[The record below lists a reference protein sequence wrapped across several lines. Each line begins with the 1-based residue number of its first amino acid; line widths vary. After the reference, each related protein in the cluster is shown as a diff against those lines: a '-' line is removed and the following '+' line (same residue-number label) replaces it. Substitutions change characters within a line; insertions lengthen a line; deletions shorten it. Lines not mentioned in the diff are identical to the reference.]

1 MLKLAALFKEF
12 WQPLSDWELVQNILE
27 RPDAEVRELFKLI
40 LAAKYESVENTKFS
54 QIKGLKKEIE
64 RLKMRKDK
72 LLDTL
77 LDGVITN
84 ETFKERD

>member
-27 RPDAEVRELFKLI
+27 RPDAEVSELFKLI
-40 LAAKYESVENTKFS
+40 LAANYESVENTKFS

-64 RLKMRKDK
+64 RLKLRKEK